1 MKQTEHNGSQLA
13 IEPSADAVARP
24 TLTTIDD
31 LLRLVPKRPG
41 GGGHGPALHSAT
53 ANFLNFIGATAQET
67 PIYLLET
74 KLEPWVRHLEV
85 ARYKKETVKSY
96 RYCVNLLVKTARE
109 HGWEPPSAVMPPSWA
124 PVFDL
129 ASGKEVK
136 SIVRFAVLIGKTPST
151 FTEDDLRS
159 WSQQRIQTGRSLA
172 GCKRHISS
180 FRSLLSMPELSYL
193 RPLVQAKPK
202 GYGVPLREMHS
213 GLRSEIEGLVAYLT
227 DDFELDRNGPPIRN
241 ASAEDLLSIVVRL
254 TGFVQNV
261 RGNPPI
267 ESLAALLTAE
277 NVGGY
282 IKWAIKERKVQGESL
297 VTGLARVH
305 SSLKNHPKYAGL
317 DLNWLPGIIKKL
329 PRSSQSEVDRRKEK
343 KYISY
348 DLADAIPGKIRTARN
363 RAKNPS
369 PSDLAASLRDE
380 LMMLWLVILPW
391 RQRNLRECRI
401 SGGPHRNLFCEPIQK
416 LSAWTRPKWLEQ
428 QEKVDATKPVWQI
441 YFSSSETKSGNEV
454 SAFLPKELVVLLEE
468 YLSHR
473 SALLPA
479 NQPDPGTLF
488 LTNKGN
494 AMDDF
499 TIRNRIEELTSR
511 YAGVAVN
518 PHLFRDIVAYEW
530 LKAHPEDFL
539 TLSKLLWH
547 KSVEFTL
554 NIYGSRFNESTG
566 IARMDDWRSR
576 GRKAA

>member
-1 MKQTEHNGSQLA
+1 MKQTEHDGPLLA
-13 IEPSADAVARP
+13 IEPSADAMEQP
-24 TLTTIDD
+24 TLTMIDD
-31 LLRLVPKRPG
+31 LLKLVSKRPG
-41 GGGHGPALHSAT
+41 GGGGGPALHSAA
-53 ANFLNFIGATAQET
+53 ANFLSFIGATAQET

-74 KLEPWVRHLEV
+74 KLELWVRHLEV
-85 ARYKKETVKSY
+85 ARYTKETLKSY

-109 HGWEPPSAVMPPSWA
+109 HGWEPPPAIMPPCWA
-124 PVFDL
+124 PVFEL
-129 ASGKEVK
+129 ASAKEVK

-159 WSQQRIQTGRSLA
+159 WSQQRVQTGRSFS
-172 GCKRHISS
+172 GCKRHLSA
-180 FRSLLSMPELSYL
+180 FRSLLSMPKLIYL
-193 RPLVQAKPK
+193 RPLVQVKPK
-202 GYGVPLREMHS
+202 GYGVPLREMYP
-213 GLRSEIEGLVAYLT
+213 GLRSEIEGLVTYLT
-227 DDFELDRNGPPIRN
+227 DDFELDRDGPSIRK
-241 ASAEDLLSIVVRL
+241 ASAEDLLGIMVRL

-261 RGNPPI
+261 RSNPPV
-267 ESLAALLTAE
+267 ESLAALLTVE
-277 NVGGY
+277 NISGY
-282 IKWAIKERKVQGESL
+282 VKWAINHRKVQGESL
-297 VTGLARVH
+297 VTGLTRVH
-305 SSLKNHPKYAGL
+305 SSLNNHPKYAGL

-348 DLADAIPGKIRTARN
+348 DLADAIPGKIRTDRN

-401 SGGPHRNLFCEPIQK
+401 SGGPRPNLFCEPTQK

-441 YFSSSETKSGNEV
+441 YFSPSETKSGNAV

-479 NQPDPGTLF
+479 DQPDPGTLF

-494 AMDDF
+494 PMDHS
-499 TIRNRIEELTSR
+499 TIRDRIEELTSR

-547 KSVEFTL
+547 KSVEYTL
-554 NIYGSRFNESTG
+554 NVYGSRFNESTG
-566 IARMDDWRSR
+566 IARMDDWRPG